1 MNDLRSI
8 PAYLMRGGTSKGLIF
23 HKKDL
28 PSDRNVLTEYLL
40 KIMGS
45 PDVR

>member
-28 PSDRNVLTEYLL
+28 PNDRNLFSE
-40 KIMGS
+40 
-45 PDVR
+45 

>member
-8 PAYLMRGGTSKGLIF
+8 PAYFMRGGTSKGLIF

-28 PSDRNVLTEYLL
+28 LDHFEALWREYEL
-40 KIMGS
+40 S
-45 PDVR
+45 VS

>member
-8 PAYLMRGGTSKGLIF
+8 PAYLMRGGTSKGLVF

-28 PSDRNVLTEYLL
+28 LMIEIY
-40 KIMGS
+40 
-45 PDVR
+45 

>member
-8 PAYLMRGGTSKGLIF
+8 PAYLMRGGTSKGFVF

-28 PSDRNVLTEYLL
+28 PNTRNLLT
-40 KIMGS
+40 
-45 PDVR
+45 